1 MFCYTNDQ
9 FISSLIIQKYYKG
22 MKVRQKLSLFK
33 NLPIDLQKKII
44 FHMRENLLIK
54 KHHHD
59 VIENIIYKKT
69 HHYMIY
75 ELIPWL
81 KDTNNNNFITYNL
94 KDKHILNTISL
105 LELYVK
111 YFFILTKKYKL
122 KHIYDY
128 CNIIATSCFNKNYY
142 NNFLNIFNTY
152 KKMSFN

>member
-1 MFCYTNDQ
+1 MFCFTNEQ
-9 FISSLIIQKYYKG
+9 FKSSFIIQKCYLG
-22 MKVRQKLSLFK
+22 MKVRQKLRLFK

-44 FHMRENLLIK
+44 FHMRENSLIK

-75 ELIPWL
+75 ELRPWL
-81 KDTNNNNFITYNL
+81 KGNKGTSILN
-94 KDKHILNTISL
+94 DKHILKTISL

-111 YFFILTKKYKL
+111 YFFILTKKNKL
-122 KHIYDY
+122 KHVYEY
-128 CNIIATSCFNKNYY
+128 CNLIATSCFNKNYY

-152 KKMSFN
+152 KKCLLTN

>member
-1 MFCYTNDQ
+1 
-9 FISSLIIQKYYKG
+9 
-22 MKVRQKLSLFK
+22 MKVRQKLRIFK
-33 NLPIDLQKKII
+33 NLPIALQKKII

-75 ELIPWL
+75 ELRPWL
-81 KDTNNNNFITYNL
+81 KGNKGTSILN
-94 KDKHILNTISL
+94 DKHILKTISL

-122 KHIYDY
+122 KHIYEY
-128 CNIIATSCFNKNYY
+128 CNLIATSCFNKNYY
-142 NNFLNIFNTY
+142 NNFLNIFNIY
-152 KKMSFN
+152 KKCLLNN